1 VAVVA
6 AEEDT
11 GVEEAAVEEEEEIG
25 IEWHRRQQRR
35 PA

>member
-1 VAVVA
+1 MVA

-11 GVEEAAVEEEEEIG
+11 GVEEAAVEEEEEEIG